1 MLEAAVAASMVP
13 DMVLEALVVGDA
25 ELVILGPQFVELPTR
40 VAAAVE
46 LHSPVAAVGIA
57 ELVALEL

>member
-1 MLEAAVAASMVP
+1 MVVSMAEAVLR
-13 DMVLEALVVGDA
+13 MVLADLVVGGA
-25 ELVILGPQFVELPTR
+25 ELVIVGPQFVELPTR

>member
-1 MLEAAVAASMVP
+1 MGVSMAEAVLR
-13 DMVLEALVVGDA
+13 MVLEALVVGGA
-25 ELVILGPQFVELPTR
+25 ELVFVGPQFVELPTR

-46 LHSPVAAVGIA
+46 LQTPVAAVGIA